1 MGWGWQIHDWGT
13 INVANHFVHF
23 VDGMGAWMG
32 VIGSNGGDRE
42 QWYADRGR
50 G

>member
-1 MGWGWQIHDWGT
+1 MGWGGANHDWGT

-23 VDGMGAWMG
+23 VDGMGVM
-32 VIGSNGGDRE
+32 GSNGGDRE